1 MSLIVENLS
10 IEIINLNINSIVS
23 NILNLLQKEEKFM
36 SSNNIEMM
44 RKIIEEKKKK
54 SSEQSGL
61 SRPDK
66 VIGKQKKA
74 ARSTKKT
81 GGLFDK

>member
-1 MSLIVENLS
+1 
-10 IEIINLNINSIVS
+10 
-23 NILNLLQKEEKFM
+23 M

-44 RKIIEEKKKK
+44 KKIIEDKKQK
-54 SSEQSGL
+54 SSEQGGSL
-61 SRPDK
+61 RPDK
-66 VIGKQKKA
+66 VIGKQRKA

>member
-1 MSLIVENLS
+1 
-10 IEIINLNINSIVS
+10 
-23 NILNLLQKEEKFM
+23 M

-44 RKIIEEKKKK
+44 KKIIEEKKKK
-54 SSEQSGL
+54 SSQQGSI

-66 VIGKQKKA
+66 TIGKQKKA

-81 GGLFDK
+81 GGLFDR

>member
-1 MSLIVENLS
+1 
-10 IEIINLNINSIVS
+10 
-23 NILNLLQKEEKFM
+23 M

-44 RKIIEEKKKK
+44 KKIIEEKKKK
-54 SSEQSGL
+54 SSEQGGV

-66 VIGKQKKA
+66 VIGKHRKA
-74 ARSTKKT
+74 SRSNKKT

>member
-1 MSLIVENLS
+1 
-10 IEIINLNINSIVS
+10 
-23 NILNLLQKEEKFM
+23 M

-44 RKIIEEKKKK
+44 KKIIEEKKKK
-54 SSEQSGL
+54 SSEQGGV

-66 VIGKQKKA
+66 VIGKQGKA
-74 ARSTKKT
+74 SRSNKKT